1 MQPKFKN
8 IQEYEKAQILMQ
20 PIFIRVLDNI
30 RKQSE
35 ISQWQS
41 SYQEINE
48 PFPSYLLSVKK
59 GDELTEYNVW
69 ELCFKVCFKSY
80 QINQNQSVET
90 DENLIDE
97 TGEINWEA
105 IENKTQKLITD
116 IFV

>member
-8 IQEYEKAQILMQ
+8 IQEYEKAQLLMQ

-59 GDELTEYNVW
+59 GDKLTEYNIW
-69 ELCFKVCFKSY
+69 ELCFKICFKFY
-80 QINQNQSVET
+80 QINQNQLVEI
-90 DENLIDE
+90 DGNLIDE
-97 TGEINWEA
+97 TGEIDWEA

-116 IFV
+116 IFI